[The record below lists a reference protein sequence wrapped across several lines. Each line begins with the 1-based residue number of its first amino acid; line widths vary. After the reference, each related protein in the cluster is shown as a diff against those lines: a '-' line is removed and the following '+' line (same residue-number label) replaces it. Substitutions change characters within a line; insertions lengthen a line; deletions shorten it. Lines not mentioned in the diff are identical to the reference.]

1 MSMTI
6 NKICDW
12 ILLNEWKCGSPI
24 IWERG
29 FLKLCE
35 KHLQEARVRN
45 IVKPG
50 EEPDKTYEGEKYDTK

>member
-12 ILLNEWKCGSPI
+12 ILLNEWKCGSPV

-35 KHLQEARVRN
+35 KHLEEAIVRN